1 MVLHRQQGNQSIITS
16 QHVLLLK
23 RRKNN
28 RMGGEQLLE
37 KGQVGPFEYCV
48 MV

>member
-1 MVLHRQQGNQSIITS
+1 MVLHRQQGNQSIMS
-16 QHVLLLK
+16 RHVLLLK

-37 KGQVGPFEYCV
+37 KGQVGPFEDCV
-48 MV
+48 VV